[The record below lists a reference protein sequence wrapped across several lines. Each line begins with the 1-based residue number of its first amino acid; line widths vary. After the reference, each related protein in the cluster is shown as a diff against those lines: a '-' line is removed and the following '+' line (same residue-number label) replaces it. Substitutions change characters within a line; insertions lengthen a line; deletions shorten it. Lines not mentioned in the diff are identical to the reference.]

1 MPRRSRSWWVSPT
14 GSTRP
19 PRVMTS
25 VYKTFDNPDNRTH
38 PMRRPISSLLLPLVL
53 ACVASQPLSAAPAPK
68 EAQADPAHNPLIWAD
83 VPDIAIIRVGKT
95 YYMSSTTMHMSPGLP
110 IMKSTDLV
118 NWEIA
123 SYAYETLADTDE
135 FNLKD
140 GKNDYSKGSWASS
153 LRYHNGTFYATT
165 FSL

>member
-1 MPRRSRSWWVSPT
+1 MFCLAALAFMMTIASSRQAAFAQT
-14 GSTRP
+14 AQ
-19 PRVMTS
+19 
-25 VYKTFDNPDNRTH
+25 NP
-38 PMRRPISSLLLPLVL
+38 I
-53 ACVASQPLSAAPAPK
+53 
-68 EAQADPAHNPLIWAD
+68 IWAD
-83 VPDIAIIRVGKT
+83 VPDNAIIRVGNM

-110 IMKSTDLV
+110 IMKSKDLV

-140 GKNDYSKGSWASS
+140 GKNDYGKGSWASS

-165 FSL
+165 FSLTTGRTYIYM